1 MGGLEQ
7 GGRIESAKQRENER
21 MKKILLA
28 LVACSLLGL
37 PEVTKAVVL
46 DFDDITTETLA
57 AIPDGYEGLN
67 WDEFITVS
75 SSHASGVFSHGVESP
90 SYVAA
95 CGSVHAGTVSHDTLT
110 FDFESVYMT
119 AGWTSTLD
127 VITQGYLGETLVY
140 EETNTVST
148 SGPVKFDFN
157 WTGIDELVFIP
168 DGGAG
173 SNKDI
178 LLDDLSI
185 RVVPEPASTLVVLVG
200 GSIIGLVRRF
210 YNQPN

>member
-1 MGGLEQ
+1 M
-7 GGRIESAKQRENER
+7 
-21 MKKILLA
+21 A

-90 SYVAA
+90 SYVAS
-95 CGSVHAGTVSHDTLT
+95 CGSVYAGTVSHATLT

-119 AGWTSTLD
+119 AGWASTLD

-140 EETNTVST
+140 EATNTVST

-157 WTGIDELVFIP
+157 WTGIDKLVFVP

-185 RVVPEPASTLVVLVG
+185 RFVPEPASALMILVG
-200 GSIIGLVRRF
+200 GSIIGLIRRF
-210 YNQPN
+210 YG